1 MDIKIDDSVTLK
13 RFLETNKMTTE
24 KIAAELNGN
33 IIPKS
38 EYEAVILKDDDVLEV
53 VSFVGGG

>member
-1 MDIKIDDSVTLK
+1 MDIKIVDSVTLK

>member
-1 MDIKIDDSVTLK
+1 
-13 RFLETNKMTTE
+13 MTTE

-38 EYEAVILKDDDVLEV
+38 EYESVILKDDDVLEV